1 MVRAIKTAGM
11 AGLLLLALRFA
22 PHPGLLDSVPWSRA
36 VYAADGQLMRLTL
49 AGDQQYRLRTPLR
62 EVSPAYVE
70 AVLLY
75 EDRWFYWHPGVNPLA
90 LGRSAFAT
98 LSGSRRMGGSTLS
111 MQLARQLYQIDSRSV
126 WGKVRQ
132 VAAAL
137 WIELRH
143 GKHEILEAYLNRVP
157 FGGNIEGIG
166 AASLIHFHKSASQLD
181 LQQSLALAV
190 IPQNPLRRLAT
201 QAENAALRAAR
212 LRLWQVWLKNHPGDA
227 GFNADQMLSLQA
239 SPRTALPFEA
249 PHAVDLLLRSP
260 GQNLQ
265 SSLDLRLQH
274 ALERVLREYLLAR
287 RTSGV
292 VNASALLLDARDMQV
307 KAMLGSA
314 AYFDEQIDGQVNGTQ
329 AKRSPGS
336 TLKPFIYG
344 LALDQGI
351 LHPMSILKDAPTSFG
366 PFSPENYDGRF
377 VGPITA
383 QDALIRSRNIPA
395 VAVAAKLSRPNL
407 YDFLKMAGISRM
419 ESPQHYGLAL
429 VLGGGEVTMEELAQ
443 LYAMLANGGEWRPAS
458 LLASTPS
465 PQPLPREGG
474 GDPVL
479 KGTRLMSEEASF
491 IVLDMLRQNIRPDTL
506 APARPPVAWKTGTS
520 WGFRDAWTAGVFGP
534 YVLVV
539 WLGNFEGHGNPAL
552 IGIDMAAPLFLRMV
566 DAVRAEGLAPGEVV
580 RRQPPDLRKVEVC
593 TASGELPDA
602 LCPAT
607 STTWFIAGKSPIT
620 RSRLHR
626 TVWID
631 RRTGKATC
639 NASAGAVPQVVEYWP
654 SELQHLF
661 RQSGLPRQAPPQGL
675 VCEESA
681 NESAGPRITSPLR
694 GVSYTLRV
702 SRPEPLLLRAEA
714 QGGVNE
720 LFWFV
725 DGAMAG
731 RTRPG
736 ETLLWRPKEARH
748 YTVRVV
754 DDSGHAD
761 SRDLVVEFVP

>member
-1 MVRAIKTAGM
+1 MVGTLV
-11 AGLLLLALRFA
+11 LLLLVLRFS
-22 PHPGLLDSVPWSRA
+22 PHPDLLESQSWSRA
-36 VYAADGQLMRLTL
+36 VYAADGRLLRLAL
-49 AGDQQYRLRTPLR
+49 AGDQQYRLHTPLR
-62 EVSPAYVE
+62 EISPAYVE

-90 LGRSAFAT
+90 LGRSAYAT

-126 WGKVRQ
+126 GGKVRQ

-143 GKHEILEAYLNRVP
+143 GKREILEAYLNLAP
-157 FGGNIEGIG
+157 FGGNIEGVG
-166 AASLIHFHKSASQLD
+166 AASLIHFHKPASQLD

-190 IPQNPLRRLAT
+190 IPQNPRRRLAT
-201 QAENAALRAAR
+201 RIENSDLRAAR
-212 LRLWQVWLKNHPGDA
+212 LRLWQTWLAKHPGDA
-227 GFNADQMLSLQA
+227 ALAADQQLGLQSA
-239 SPRTALPFEA
+239 PRTALPFEA

-260 GQNLQ
+260 GQNIH

-274 ALERVLREYLLAR
+274 TLERVLREYLLAR
-287 RTSGV
+287 RDSGV

-314 AYFDEQIDGQVNGTQ
+314 AYFDAQIDGQVNGTQ

-395 VAVAAKLSRPNL
+395 VAVASKLSRPNL

-419 ESPQHYGLAL
+419 ESQEHYGLAL

-458 LLASTPS
+458 LLAERAKTA
-465 PQPLPREGG
+465 
-474 GDPVL
+474 
-479 KGTRLMSEEASF
+479 GTRLLSEEASF

-506 APARPPVAWKTGTS
+506 APARPAVAWKTGTS

-539 WLGNFEGHGNPAL
+539 WLGNFEGHGNPSL

-566 DAVRAEGLAPGEVV
+566 DAVRAEGLASGEVA

-607 STTWFIAGKSPIT
+607 STTWFIAGKSPIA

-626 TVWID
+626 TVWVD
-631 RRTGKATC
+631 RRTGKASCT
-639 NASAGAVPQVVEYWP
+639 ASADAVPQVVEYWP

-681 NESAGPRITSPLR
+681 NESAGPRISSPLR
-694 GVSYTLRV
+694 GVSYTLRA